1 MEKPKKSSGDYA
13 HAIIKGS
20 LSEIPLIGGTA
31 SEIFNLI
38 LAPPLEKRRE
48 KWLEEI
54 WNRLLKLEQNVGLI
68 NVESLSYNDRFIST
82 FLSAIQVALR
92 NHADEKLKALQNLVI
107 NSVINPPVEEAIDQL
122 FLNLIDTFTI
132 WHFKVLEFLSNPQK
146 WYDKNKKEPPASLAT
161 SLKNIILDAFPEL
174 KQNEDFLELIG
185 DDLYSKGLI
194 TRSNLRDVYRKESL
208 FIKHTSNLGEKF
220 LKTIS

>member
-38 LAPPLEKRRE
+38 LTPPLEKRRE

-68 NVESLSYNDRFIST
+68 NVESLSDNDRFIST

-122 FLNLIDTFTI
+122 FLNLIDTYTI
-132 WHFKVLEFLSNPQK
+132 WHFRILEFLSNPQK
-146 WYDKNKKEPPASLAT
+146 WFDKNKKEPPAILAT
-161 SLKNIILDAFPEL
+161 SLKNIILEAFPEL

-220 LKTIS
+220 LKMIS